1 MNIAERLAKGSAILE
16 TVERIKG
23 KEHLSAVVII
33 SRLDMLVT
41 DYNKA
46 IAALLGQSLPEEA
59 AIASFKVIS
68 ANAYDVQMGVMAHVL
83 KNFKESERQEI
94 LKDAK
99 ALRDST
105 DAKT

>member
-1 MNIAERLAKGSAILE
+1 MNITERLAKGFSILE
-16 TVERIKG
+16 TIERIKG

-46 IAALLGQSLPEEA
+46 IAVLLGQSLPEEA
-59 AIASFKVIS
+59 AIESFKVT
-68 ANAYDVQMGVMAHVL
+68 AGNAYDVQMGVMFHIL

-105 DAKT
+105 DAKN